1 LAGVAIK
8 LTIRGF
14 LVAAAWPGGPGK
26 AAIAGKDAHVSV
38 RVGHFMRLLLGIFG
52 VCAAALVALSAVGDA
67 EAAKKRKEPPPPP
80 FTRPEIVL
88 TWINDY
94 RHNPT
99 PERLPDAFR
108 AMREQGQFKEVE
120 QAGIYVGFVAGVIGA
135 NPDKAEKLIAD
146 MFPMPPPDQVVVV
159 KAIAYSGLA
168 DWKEL
173 LGKFVERMPAR
184 KVIIERYLYGKLP
197 VLRDLPL
204 DSPMGVDANWGYY
217 FATGS
222 SEPIQRLVR
231 TLAWSRERN
240 NVEKLTIGSM
250 VKWTLAQN
258 ASKDHD
264 LLSYLKTSL
273 PHQPE
278 AVEKPLAEVIEGAE
292 TFELAQIRKDA
303 LASIEELK
311 VKGSENARNF
321 SWWGQ
326 AGQTVFALGCVAA
339 GVMGQV
345 YMGVPCVVG
354 GALSNVALKYLTP
367 AE

>member
-1 LAGVAIK
+1 MRRPGAVLGVAIAM
-8 LTIRGF
+8 LLAVFAGD
-14 LVAAAWPGGPGK
+14 
-26 AAIAGKDAHVSV
+26 IAQ
-38 RVGHFMRLLLGIFG
+38 
-52 VCAAALVALSAVGDA
+52 
-67 EAAKKRKEPPPPP
+67 AAKKKPPPMP
-80 FTRPEIVL
+80 FSRPEIVL
-88 TWINDY
+88 SWINDY
-94 RHNPT
+94 RLNPT
-99 PERLPDAFR
+99 PERLPDAFK
-108 AMREQGQFKEVE
+108 AMREQGSFKEVE
-120 QAGIYVGFVAGVIGA
+120 QAGIYVGFIAGVIGA

-168 DWKEL
+168 EWKEL

-231 TLAWSRERN
+231 TLAWSREKN
-240 NVEKLTIGSM
+240 DVEKLTIGSM

-264 LLSYLKTSL
+264 LLGYLKTSL

-311 VKGSENARNF
+311 TKGSENARNF

-354 GALSNVALKYLTP
+354 GALSNVALKYLAP
-367 AE
+367 AQ

>member
-1 LAGVAIK
+1 VGAPSSIVRRVGYLAA
-8 LTIRGF
+8 LTASV
-14 LVAAAWPGGPGK
+14 LLCVAA
-26 AAIAGKDAHVSV
+26 
-38 RVGHFMRLLLGIFG
+38 FEN
-52 VCAAALVALSAVGDA
+52 AAAA
-67 EAAKKRKEPPPPP
+67 KRKAPPPVP
-80 FTRPEIVL
+80 FTRPEVL
-88 TWINDY
+88 LAWINDY
-94 RHNPT
+94 RLKPT
-99 PERLPDAFR
+99 PERLPDAFK
-108 AMREQGQFKEVE
+108 AMREQGSFKEIE
-120 QAGIYVGFVAGVIGA
+120 QAGIYVGFLAGVIGS
-135 NPDKAEKLIAD
+135 NPDTAEKLIAA

-168 DWKEL
+168 DWKDL

-204 DSPMGVDANWGYY
+204 DSPIAVDANWGYY

-231 TLAWSRERN
+231 TLAWSRN
-240 NVEKLTIGSM
+240 KNDVEKLTIGSM

-264 LLSYLKTSL
+264 LLTYLKTSL

-303 LASIEELK
+303 LTSIEELK
-311 VKGSENARNF
+311 TKGPEAARNF

>member
-1 LAGVAIK
+1 VLA
-8 LTIRGF
+8 
-14 LVAAAWPGGPGK
+14 
-26 AAIAGKDAHVSV
+26 
-38 RVGHFMRLLLGIFG
+38 
-52 VCAAALVALSAVGDA
+52 
-67 EAAKKRKEPPPPP
+67 
-80 FTRPEIVL
+80 
-88 TWINDY
+88 WINDY
-94 RHNPT
+94 RLNPT

-108 AMREQGQFKEVE
+108 AMREQGSFKEVE
-120 QAGIYVGFVAGVIGA
+120 QAGIYVGFIAGVLGA
-135 NPDKAEKLIAD
+135 NPDTAEKLVTE

-168 DWKEL
+168 EWKDL

-231 TLAWSRERN
+231 TLAWAREKN
-240 NVEKLTIGSM
+240 DVEKLTIGSM

-278 AVEKPLAEVIEGAE
+278 PVEKPLAEVIEGAE

-303 LASIEELK
+303 LTSIEELK
-311 VKGSENARNF
+311 TKGPENSRNF
-321 SWWGQ
+321 AWWGQ
-326 AGQTVFALGCVAA
+326 AGQTAFALGCVAA

-354 GALSNVALKYLTP
+354 GALSNVALKYLAP
-367 AE
+367 AP

>member
-1 LAGVAIK
+1 MVISCVCSCGAVGLV
-8 LTIRGF
+8 
-14 LVAAAWPGGPGK
+14 VAALAF
-26 AAIAGKDAHVSV
+26 AS
-38 RVGHFMRLLLGIFG
+38 L
-52 VCAAALVALSAVGDA
+52 VGDA
-67 EAAKKRKEPPPPP
+67 DAAKKQAASR
-80 FTRPEIVL
+80 RPSRGPRSSCSGS
-88 TWINDY
+88 TTTATT
-94 RHNPT
+94 PT
-99 PERLPDAFR
+99 PERLPDAFK
-108 AMREQGQFKEVE
+108 AMRELGQFKEVE
-120 QAGIYVGFVAGVIGA
+120 QAGIYVGFIAGVIGA
-135 NPDKAEKLIAD
+135 NPDTAEKLVSD

-168 DWKEL
+168 EWKDL

-204 DSPMGVDANWGYY
+204 DSPIGVDANWGYY

-231 TLAWSRERN
+231 TLAWSREKN

-258 ASKDHD
+258 ASRTTTCSTLPED
-264 LLSYLKTSL
+264 LAAASARDGGQAARRGHRGRRDLRACADPQGCARL
-273 PHQPE
+273 HR
-278 AVEKPLAEVIEGAE
+278 GAE
-292 TFELAQIRKDA
+292 DQGLRDR
-303 LASIEELK
+303 
-311 VKGSENARNF
+311 RNF

>member
-1 LAGVAIK
+1 MTVRSNQMRRPGAVLGVAIAM
-8 LTIRGF
+8 LLAVFAGD
-14 LVAAAWPGGPGK
+14 
-26 AAIAGKDAHVSV
+26 IAQ
-38 RVGHFMRLLLGIFG
+38 
-52 VCAAALVALSAVGDA
+52 
-67 EAAKKRKEPPPPP
+67 AAKKKPPPMP
-80 FTRPEIVL
+80 FSRPEIVL
-88 TWINDY
+88 SWINDY
-94 RHNPT
+94 RLNPT
-99 PERLPDAFR
+99 PERLPDAFK
-108 AMREQGQFKEVE
+108 AMREQGSFKEVE
-120 QAGIYVGFVAGVIGA
+120 QAGIYVGFIAGVIGA

-168 DWKEL
+168 EWKEL

-231 TLAWSRERN
+231 TLAWSREKN
-240 NVEKLTIGSM
+240 DVEKLTIGSM

-264 LLSYLKTSL
+264 LLGYLKTSL

-311 VKGSENARNF
+311 TKGSENARNF

-354 GALSNVALKYLTP
+354 GALSNVALKYLAP
-367 AE
+367 AQ